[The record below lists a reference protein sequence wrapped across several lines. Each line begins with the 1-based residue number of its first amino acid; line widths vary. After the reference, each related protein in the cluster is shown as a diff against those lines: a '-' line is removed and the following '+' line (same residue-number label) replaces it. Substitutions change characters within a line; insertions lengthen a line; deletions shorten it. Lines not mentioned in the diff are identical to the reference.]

1 MAVVGTVPLTKG
13 TELLQLNGAWSLA
26 PEPPICI
33 VEGNDMNTD
42 SPMPN
47 AGNQLDSS
55 SQPAHQEGKCYVESA
70 PLAEVMFDQLEYLVA
85 HSTLRALG
93 ECPPECV
100 ECGRLQQVRNW
111 LLLPFHSSPCRS

>member
-1 MAVVGTVPLTKG
+1 
-13 TELLQLNGAWSLA
+13 
-26 PEPPICI
+26 
-33 VEGNDMNTD
+33 MNTD

-47 AGNQLDSS
+47 AGNQLDTSS
-55 SQPAHQEGKCYVESA
+55 LPADQEGKCYLDSA

-85 HSTLRALG
+85 HSTLKALG

-100 ECGRLQQVRNW
+100 DCGRLQQVRNW